1 MTSLILGR
9 YWSSEA
15 GEGSSPNAVSRQFR
29 KSSGTWASS
38 LVETK
43 NKCDGRNNDHVS
55 KCAVEDIIFFV
66 AVIDIGFFLYLV
78 SMPTS

>member
-38 LVETK
+38 LAKTK
-43 NKCDGRNNDHVS
+43 NRRSGRNSDHVS
-55 KCAVEDIIFFV
+55 ICAKPKQISFS
-66 AVIDIGFFLYLV
+66 LLLW
-78 SMPTS
+78 SLLSLS

>member
-38 LVETK
+38 LV
-43 NKCDGRNNDHVS
+43 
-55 KCAVEDIIFFV
+55 
-66 AVIDIGFFLYLV
+66 
-78 SMPTS
+78 SMPTSWKAWLAKLN